1 MTGLSSALLAQP
13 SWQSNLTGKIDTVN
27 PFKATMTSNFPTSTM
42 LYSGDWHYEVSH
54 RFVPPI
60 REKGAFLGLDGGAN
74 MRMSIGYGI
83 RDNLNLRI
91 GRSSLH
97 DNADLQLKYRIWN
110 NLSSAGPS
118 ALALRIGI
126 ARNGDLPGKQQQ
138 ARIWQYVAQLV
149 YNIQWSNSPLRIGIV
164 PSYLYNTAPYSI
176 ETQHS
181 LIAGLYALYYL
192 NEMWGIWIESAP
204 LIEGYRGR
212 LWSLENK
219 KIKYRDLIVNKDVSK
234 VSIIGVGMITTP
246 GVTYRMF
253 QTLANIGINILVIST
268 SEIKISVLINKKNIK
283 KALAALHKEFK
294 LNS

>member
-1 MTGLSSALLAQP
+1 VKFINLCLLTGLSSALLAQP

-42 LYSGDWHYEVSH
+42 LYSGDWHYEISH
-54 RFVPPI
+54 RFIPPI

-126 ARNGDLPGKQQQ
+126 ARNGDLPGKQKQ

-219 KIKYRDLIVNKDVSK
+219 KIKYNTPVTAGI
-234 VSIIGVGMITTP
+234 SIETGGHVFYLFATNSL
-246 GVTYRMF
+246 
-253 QTLANIGINILVIST
+253 Q
-268 SEIKISVLINKKNIK
+268 
-283 KALAALHKEFK
+283 
-294 LNS
+294 LNSSQFLAGTPRNLAPANLNLGFSITRHL

>member
-1 MTGLSSALLAQP
+1 MKFLNLCLLTGLSSALLAQP
-13 SWQSNLTGKIDTVN
+13 SWRSNITGKIDTVN
-27 PFKATMTSNFPTSTM
+27 PFKATMTTNFPTSTM
-42 LYSGDWHYEVSH
+42 LYSSDWHYEISH

-110 NLSSAGPS
+110 NLSSKGPS

-164 PSYLYNTAPYSI
+164 PSFLHNTAPYSI

-181 LIAGLYALYYL
+181 LIAGLYVLYYL

-219 KIKYRDLIVNKDVSK
+219 KIKYNTPVTAGI
-234 VSIIGVGMITTP
+234 SIETGGHVFYLFATNSL
-246 GVTYRMF
+246 
-253 QTLANIGINILVIST
+253 Q
-268 SEIKISVLINKKNIK
+268 
-283 KALAALHKEFK
+283 
-294 LNS
+294 LNSSQFLAGTPRKLAPANLHLGFSITRHL